1 MKPTSVNFIGT
12 YKSQDYQINFEDGN
26 YLLINLNHYESS
38 MAEFADYITDFVVN
52 ILNKTIS
59 AENIELAKSMLAECY
74 EENKN
79 AQPLTITEVEME
91 GDYSYPMFTFH
102 FSNGKTFY
110 FEKHMYNDNEG
121 LIDDIKDEVEYNVTD
136 EEVEKA
142 IDKAIKMWEDS
153 KPAELDSYIEEDSHL
168 SLIDVRGHG
177 KGVVGFDT
185 IEEAWA
191 FASKCCGD
199 VCSFHKRDG
208 WREWELRDSG
218 IYEPFDN
225 TKGLDGC
232 FCSKA
237 EDAIEILEEQK
248 QELINERESGG
259 YVESVF
265 NCRTRSFEDK
275 ERDYDGLL
283 AEIDEKIKAVKEEWS
298 EGKIINMYDNDSFDI
313 VDRYVMGYYEDT
325 HSYEIGVT
333 RL

>member
-1 MKPTSVNFIGT
+1 MKPTNVNFIGT
-12 YKSQDYQINFEDGN
+12 YRSQDYQINFEDGN

-102 FSNGKTFY
+102 FSNGKTFD
-110 FEKHMYNDNEG
+110 FEKHMYNDNER

-142 IDKAIKMWEDS
+142 IGKAIKMWEDS

-168 SLIDVRGHG
+168 RLIDVRGHG

-191 FASKCCGD
+191 FASRCCGI

-208 WREWELRDSG
+208 WREWDLCETSVC
-218 IYEPFDN
+218 EPYDN
-225 TKGLDGC
+225 TIGLDGC
-232 FCSKA
+232 FYSKA
-237 EDAIEILEEQK
+237 EDAVEELEEQK

-259 YVESVF
+259 YVEIVF

>member
-12 YKSQDYQINFEDGN
+12 YKSQDYQ
-26 YLLINLNHYESS
+26 
-38 MAEFADYITDFVVN
+38 
-52 ILNKTIS
+52 
-59 AENIELAKSMLAECY
+59 CY

-79 AQPLTITEVEME
+79 AQPLTITEVEYK
-91 GDYSYPMFTFH
+91 GDYDYPIFTFN
-102 FSNGKTFY
+102 FSNGKSFY
-110 FEKHMYNDNEG
+110 FEMEMYKSKEQ
-121 LIDDIKDEVEYNVTD
+121 LIDDVKDEVEYNVTD

-142 IDKAIKMWEDS
+142 IDKAIKIWEDS

-168 SLIDVRGHG
+168 RLIDVRGHG

-185 IEEAWA
+185 IEEAEA

-248 QELINERESGG
+248 QELINERENGG
-259 YVESVF
+259 YVEIVF

>member
-12 YKSQDYQINFEDGN
+12 YKSQDYQC
-26 YLLINLNHYESS
+26 H
-38 MAEFADYITDFVVN
+38 
-52 ILNKTIS
+52 
-59 AENIELAKSMLAECY
+59 

-79 AQPLTITEVEME
+79 AQPLTITEVEYE
-91 GDYSYPMFTFH
+91 GDFDYPIFTFN
-102 FSNGKTFY
+102 FSNGKSFY
-110 FEKHMYNDNEG
+110 FEMEMYKSKEQ
-121 LIDDIKDEVEYNVTD
+121 LIDDDKDEVEYNVTD

-168 SLIDVRGHG
+168 RLIDVRGHG

-191 FASKCCGD
+191 FASKCCGN
-199 VCSFHKRDG
+199 VCLFHKRDG

-237 EDAIEILEEQK
+237 EDAIEILEEEK
-248 QELINERESGG
+248 QELINERENGG
-259 YVESVF
+259 YVEIVF

-313 VDRYVMGYYEDT
+313 VDRYVMGYHEDT

>member
-12 YKSQDYQINFEDGN
+12 YKSQDYQC
-26 YLLINLNHYESS
+26 H
-38 MAEFADYITDFVVN
+38 
-52 ILNKTIS
+52 
-59 AENIELAKSMLAECY
+59 

-79 AQPLTITEVEME
+79 AQPLTITEVEYE
-91 GDYSYPMFTFH
+91 GDYDYPIFTFN
-102 FSNGKTFY
+102 FSNGKSFY
-110 FEKHMYNDNEG
+110 FEMEMYESKEQ
-121 LIDDIKDEVEYNVTD
+121 LIDDVKDEVEHNVTD

-168 SLIDVRGHG
+168 HLIDVRGHG

-185 IEEAWA
+185 IEEAEA

-248 QELINERESGG
+248 QELINERESGD
-259 YVESVF
+259 YVETVF
-265 NCRTRSFEDK
+265 NYRTRSFEDK

>member
-1 MKPTSVNFIGT
+1 
-12 YKSQDYQINFEDGN
+12 
-26 YLLINLNHYESS
+26 
-38 MAEFADYITDFVVN
+38 
-52 ILNKTIS
+52 
-59 AENIELAKSMLAECY
+59 
-74 EENKN
+74 
-79 AQPLTITEVEME
+79 
-91 GDYSYPMFTFH
+91 
-102 FSNGKTFY
+102 
-110 FEKHMYNDNEG
+110 
-121 LIDDIKDEVEYNVTD
+121 
-136 EEVEKA
+136 
-142 IDKAIKMWEDS
+142 MWEDS

-168 SLIDVRGHG
+168 RLIDVRGHG

-191 FASKCCGD
+191 FASKCNGI

-208 WREWELRDSG
+208 WREWDLCETSVC
-218 IYEPFDN
+218 EPYDN
-225 TKGLDGC
+225 AIGLDGC
-232 FCSKA
+232 FYSKA
-237 EDAIEILEEQK
+237 EDAVEELEEQK

-259 YVESVF
+259 YVEIVF

-283 AEIDEKIKAVKEEWS
+283 AELDEKIKAVKEEWS

>member
-1 MKPTSVNFIGT
+1 MKPN
-12 YKSQDYQINFEDGN
+12 Q
-26 YLLINLNHYESS
+26 
-38 MAEFADYITDFVVN
+38 
-52 ILNKTIS
+52 
-59 AENIELAKSMLAECY
+59 
-74 EENKN
+74 
-79 AQPLTITEVEME
+79 TITIT
-91 GDYSYPMFTFH
+91 GIDYNNDFSLPEFDFH
-102 FSNGKTFY
+102 FSDGNHFLFSIDEYKD
-110 FEKHMYNDNEG
+110 YND
-121 LIDDIKDEVEYNVTD
+121 LASDIKVECDGNITDDEINS
-136 EEVEKA
+136 A

-168 SLIDVRGHG
+168 RLIDVRGHG

-191 FASKCCGD
+191 FASKCNGI

-208 WREWELRDSG
+208 WREWDLCETSVC
-218 IYEPFDN
+218 EPYDN
-225 TKGLDGC
+225 AIGLDGC
-232 FCSKA
+232 FYSKA
-237 EDAIEILEEQK
+237 EDAVEELEEQK

-259 YVESVF
+259 YVEIVF

-283 AEIDEKIKAVKEEWS
+283 AELDEKIKAVKEEWS

>member
-1 MKPTSVNFIGT
+1 MKPTNVNFIGT
-12 YKSQDYQINFEDGN
+12 YRSQDYQINFEDGN

-59 AENIELAKSMLAECY
+59 TENIELAKSMLAECY

-110 FEKHMYNDNEG
+110 FEKHMYNDNER

-142 IDKAIKMWEDS
+142 IGKAIKMWEDS

-168 SLIDVRGHG
+168 RLIDVRGHG

-191 FASKCCGD
+191 FASRCCGI

-208 WREWELRDSG
+208 WREWDLCETSVC
-218 IYEPFDN
+218 EPYDN
-225 TKGLDGC
+225 TIGLDGC
-232 FCSKA
+232 FYSKA
-237 EDAIEILEEQK
+237 EDAVEELEEQK

-259 YVESVF
+259 YVEIVF

-283 AEIDEKIKAVKEEWS
+283 AELDEKIKAVKEEWS

>member
-1 MKPTSVNFIGT
+1 MKPTNVNFIGT
-12 YKSQDYQINFEDGN
+12 YRSQDYQINFEDGN

-102 FSNGKTFY
+102 FSNGKTFD
-110 FEKHMYNDNEG
+110 FEKHMYNDNER

-136 EEVEKA
+136 DEINSA
-142 IDKAIKMWEDS
+142 IGKAIKMWEDS

-168 SLIDVRGHG
+168 RLIDVRGHG

-191 FASKCCGD
+191 FASRCCGI

-208 WREWELRDSG
+208 WREWDLCETSVC
-218 IYEPFDN
+218 EPYDN
-225 TKGLDGC
+225 AIGLDGC
-232 FCSKA
+232 FYSKA
-237 EDAIEILEEQK
+237 EDAVEELEEQK

-259 YVESVF
+259 YVEIVF

>member
-1 MKPTSVNFIGT
+1 MKPTNVNFIGT
-12 YKSQDYQINFEDGN
+12 YRSQDYQINFEDGN

-102 FSNGKTFY
+102 FSNGKTFD
-110 FEKHMYNDNEG
+110 FEKHMYNDNER

-136 EEVEKA
+136 DEINSA
-142 IDKAIKMWEDS
+142 IGKAIKMWEDS

-168 SLIDVRGHG
+168 RLIDVRGHG

-191 FASKCCGD
+191 FASRCCGI
-199 VCSFHKRDG
+199 VCSFHKHDG
-208 WREWELRDSG
+208 WREWDLCETSVC
-218 IYEPFDN
+218 EPYDN
-225 TKGLDGC
+225 AIGLDGC
-232 FCSKA
+232 FYSKA
-237 EDAIEILEEQK
+237 EDAVEDLEEQK

-259 YVESVF
+259 YVEIVF

-283 AEIDEKIKAVKEEWS
+283 AELDEKIKAVKEEWS